1 MGVLKNMRRQDVQ
14 LLALARQGDLDALCE
29 VGQRYLQGMQGF
41 PQYTDLGLKYLSH
54 PALSTSERSAKIIA
68 EGLSLGD
75 IVRRDLALV
84 LAAAASAGS
93 AAACLKLGVWRGLT
107 QWDEEPALELWERAQ
122 SLGSETASRAL
133 NAYKNSDDNR
143 LLSALTT
150 FVEEPDIATESTVAH
165 ALCEATRAVDSALV
179 IQRLNFAIALPLKR
193 GPELCD
199 AICDSLVFLQRN
211 HVSLPELDSATLHAV
226 LEDCVARRNAE
237 AALLLG
243 RASCGIDTAF
253 ALSESLVPRRNL
265 RGGTALLLRA
275 ADAGLSEAW
284 LLLHRVHSDGQG
296 SVANPQAALFFLE
309 KAAASGNANA
319 QRQLGAMIL
328 KSATGIAEQE
338 LGLHWMSQAAGQDDA
353 IAKSLLQ
360 SFVLPVRGTDDD
372 ALHVIEE
379 LEKIDPWVAHR
390 LRVSRHFGLTKA
402 EATCVDVVSGVRSW
416 GLVVSSGAADRNQR
430 TRFGRAIPALK
441 GQFIDSLR
449 ESAEFFRLAGEGPVL
464 SNAEQRQRS
473 QRLRYRLD
481 RSGVDESMFFAQ
493 VPTSTLTSL
502 RHGSSWAQGVRQTLR
517 TAIAH

>member
-1 MGVLKNMRRQDVQ
+1 MRRQDVQ

-29 VGQRYLQGMQGF
+29 VGQRYLQGVQGF

-54 PALSTSERSAKIIA
+54 PALSTSERSARIIA
-68 EGLSLGD
+68 ESLSLSD
-75 IVRRDLALV
+75 LVRRDLVPMLV
-84 LAAAASAGS
+84 AAASAGS
-93 AAACLKLGVWRGLT
+93 SGACLKLGVWRGLM
-107 QWDEEPALELWERAQ
+107 QLDEELALELWERAEA
-122 SLGSETASRAL
+122 LGSATASDAL
-133 NAYKNSDDNR
+133 SAYKSSEEGR
-143 LLSALTT
+143 LLSALKAL
-150 FVEEPDIATESTVAH
+150 VKEPDVAAEGTVEH
-165 ALCEATRAVDSALV
+165 ALSEATQSGNSALV
-179 IQRLNFAIALPLKR
+179 IRLLKYAIALPLER
-193 GPELCD
+193 GSALCD
-199 AICDSLVFLQRN
+199 AVCGALVFLQSVQ
-211 HVSLPELDSATLHAV
+211 VSLPELDSTTLHAI
-226 LEDCVARRNAE
+226 LEDCVGRRNAE

-243 RASCGIDTAF
+243 RAFCGIDTAF
-253 ALSESLVPRRNL
+253 ASSESLVPRRNL

-284 LLLHRVHSDGQG
+284 LLLYRVHSDGHG

-338 LGLHWMSQAAGQDDA
+338 LGLHWMSQAAAQDDV

-441 GQFIDSLR
+441 GQFVDSLR

-473 QRLRYRLD
+473 QKLRYRLD

-502 RHGSSWAQGVRQTLR
+502 RQGSSWAQGVRQTLR
-517 TAIAH
+517 TAIAN